1 MVKMNDIYKINNSNH
16 ESGIY
21 CVVGLSNG
29 IVLLKIGD
37 LNNNRVNTGHII
49 KITERKLQRFDNT
62 SIPDKNIRQK
72 ILSEIDMLPYI
83 LSANYHRMKSN
94 KVLNIV
100 SLILLTSGILFDV
113 LGLGHSLISSI
124 MILLGSLGFALSMSV
139 LYNS

>member
-1 MVKMNDIYKINNSNH
+1 MNDIYKINNSNH

-21 CVVGLSNG
+21 RVVGTSNG

-37 LNNNRVNTGHII
+37 LDNNRVNTGHII
-49 KITERKLQRFDNT
+49 KITEQKLQRFDNT
-62 SIPDKNIRQK
+62 SIPDKNTRQK

-94 KVLNIV
+94 KLLNIV